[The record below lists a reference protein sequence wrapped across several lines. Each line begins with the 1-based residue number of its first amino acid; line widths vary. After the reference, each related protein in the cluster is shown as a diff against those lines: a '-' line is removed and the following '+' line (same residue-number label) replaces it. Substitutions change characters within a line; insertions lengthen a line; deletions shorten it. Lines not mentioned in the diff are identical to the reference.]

1 MAAGTRVVV
10 VGGGFAGVMA
20 ANRLTQRD
28 DVSVTMVNPRPD
40 FVIRLRLHHVVAGV
54 HDAVTPYRQVLAE
67 DVRLVRDTVTAVDA
81 AQRRVT
87 LLGGGTLGYDHLV
100 YAAGSASAEPRV
112 PGAAEFAYP
121 MATLEAARRLR
132 AILDDQPPA
141 TPVTV
146 VGAGPTGI
154 ETAAELAER
163 GHRVTL
169 VCGDVLG
176 AYLHPAARRAAARS
190 LGGIGVDVLA
200 GPGGTVTEVT
210 RDAVRLD
217 DGRTLPSA
225 ITIWTAG
232 FGVPDLATRS
242 GLRTDAIGRL
252 ITDETLTSVD
262 DERIVAAGDS
272 AAPSG
277 VPYRMSAYTASCL
290 GAHAADTVLRR
301 IAGTAPEPASV
312 FFGAMCVGLGSHAG
326 IYQLAGRDDTAN
338 RMFVGGRLG
347 ARLKALTYRFAVG
360 HLTNEARKPGS
371 HRWLGNNK
379 RRQLLQAQAATV
391 GAAADR
397 RA

>member
-1 MAAGTRVVV
+1 MAGNTRVVV

-20 ANRLTQRD
+20 ANRLMQRD
-28 DVSVTMVNPRPD
+28 DVTVTVVNPRPD

-54 HDAVTPYRQVLAE
+54 HDAVVPYRQVLAE
-67 DVRLVRDTVTAVDA
+67 DVRLIQDTVTAIDA
-81 AQRRVT
+81 AQRSVT
-87 LLGGGTLGYDHLV
+87 LLGAGTLGYDYLV
-100 YAAGSASAEPRV
+100 YAAGSASAESRV

-121 MATLEAARRLR
+121 MATLEAAQRLR
-132 AILDDQPPA
+132 SILDDQGPA

-163 GHRVTL
+163 GHRVSL
-169 VCGDVLG
+169 VCGGTLG
-176 AYLHPAARRAAARS
+176 AYLHPRARRAAARS
-190 LGGIGVDVLA
+190 LTRIGVDVLA
-200 GPGGTVTEVT
+200 GPGTEVTEVT
-210 RDAVRLD
+210 RDAVRLG
-217 DGRTLPSA
+217 DGRTLPST

-242 GLRTDAIGRL
+242 GLRTDALGRL

-272 AAPSG
+272 VAPSG

-290 GAHAADTVLRR
+290 GAHAADTVLRH
-301 IAGTAPEPASV
+301 IAGTPAEPASV
-312 FFGAMCVGLGSHAG
+312 FFGAMCVGLGTQAG

-338 RMFVGGRLG
+338 RMYVGGRFG
-347 ARLKALTYRFAVG
+347 AKLKALTYRFAVA

-371 HRWLGNNK
+371 HRWLSNNK
-379 RRQLLQAQAATV
+379 RRQLVEAESGPAR
-391 GAAADR
+391 AAAER
-397 RA
+397 SA

>member
-1 MAAGTRVVV
+1 MAGNTRVVV

-20 ANRLTQRD
+20 ANRLLQRD
-28 DVSVTMVNPRPD
+28 DVTVTVVNPRPD

-54 HDAVTPYRQVLAE
+54 HEAVVPYRQVLAE
-67 DVRLVRDTVTAVDA
+67 KVRLVQDTVTAIDA
-81 AQRRVT
+81 AQRSVT
-87 LLGGGTLGYDHLV
+87 LRGSGTLGYDYLV

-121 MATLEAARRLR
+121 MATLEAAQRLR
-132 AILDDQPPA
+132 SILDDRPAA

-163 GHRVTL
+163 GHRVSL
-169 VCGDVLG
+169 VCGDTLG
-176 AYLHPAARRAAARS
+176 AYLHPRARRAATRS
-190 LGGIGVDVLA
+190 LTRIGVAVLA
-200 GPGGTVTEVT
+200 GPGTTVTEVM
-210 RDAVRLD
+210 RDAVRLG

-252 ITDETLTSVD
+252 ITDETLTSAD

-312 FFGAMCVGLGSHAG
+312 FFGAMCVGLGTHAG

-338 RMFVGGRLG
+338 RMFVGGRFG

-379 RRQLLQAQAATV
+379 RRQLLQAEAAPV
-391 GAAADR
+391 RAAADHS
-397 RA
+397 A